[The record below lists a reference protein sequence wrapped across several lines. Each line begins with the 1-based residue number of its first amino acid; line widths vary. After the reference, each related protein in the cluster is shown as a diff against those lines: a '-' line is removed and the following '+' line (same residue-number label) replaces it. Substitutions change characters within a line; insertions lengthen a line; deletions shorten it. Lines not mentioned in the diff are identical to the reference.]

1 MNKVVFLDRD
11 GTINIDF
18 GYVHEKDKLKFLPGL
33 LDALKRIQNQ
43 GYKLIIVTNQS
54 GIGRRIFTSEQYGEF
69 TSYML
74 DEMKTEGIEI
84 AKVYTCPHIDE
95 DNCDC
100 RKPKIG
106 MFETAISD
114 FDVDLENS
122 FAVGDRIRDLKV
134 CEKYPVKGILF
145 DADIEFKNTDD
156 ANSTNTIEGDMV
168 TLSSWK
174 EIADYICD

>member
-33 LDALKRIQNQ
+33 LDALKRIQNR

-54 GIGRRIFTSEQYGEF
+54 GIGRKVFTREQYEDF

-74 DEMKTEGIEI
+74 EKMKAEGVEIER
-84 AKVYTCPHIDE
+84 VYTCPHIDE
-95 DNCDC
+95 DGCDC

-106 MFETAISD
+106 MFEEAIRD
-114 FDVDLENS
+114 YDVDVKES
-122 FAVGDRIRDLKV
+122 FAVGDRIRDLKL
-134 CEKYPVKGILF
+134 CEKYPVQGVLL

-156 ANSTNTIEGDMV
+156 VNSTNTIEGDMV